1 MYPATKHTSHTVAIM
16 DTGNNKH
23 HCFRSSH
30 YFPKGTRSHS
40 LSITGVHG
48 SQRVEVGVG
57 TAYFTTTST
66 SGVTQYWKVP
76 NSILNTSSPVNLLCT
91 DRFHHDPTG
100 QRTGNKVDFLEE
112 TLTLRDGTVIPVVR
126 DPKSHLPLVT
136 ISPFSVSD
144 LDTVTET
151 RDPSVHI
158 HMAQLKLHNT
168 LQTLS
173 LFKHTELRPLTSF
186 NAWRILGCPLE
197 KYFNKTIQHNM
208 LDGTKGV
215 NTLSTVDKGDRP
227 SMWYAGKMTHRT
239 VPHASRKPAS
249 VVYTPGSH
257 IVSDIGY
264 VSVPDR
270 EGNKYFVLFKDMCTQ
285 YRSVYRMKEKSDIV
299 DIWRNFVADHQLQ
312 SVSGTMS
319 CSIKYL
325 VTDADQSYI
334 AGKVQQ
340 ANTEHLIGKYTL
352 SPYNHQANP
361 SESEM
366 RRVMEGAVA
375 NLYDSGLPPSFLLD
389 ALDFHVESVNRLYT
403 PIHHRESD
411 RLKTPYE
418 RKFGTKPALSDLAR
432 FGSKTYVFIPKAE
445 RKKHNSHMWVGFYL
459 GPSKQM
465 RACRVYR
472 PLKHAVYHR
481 YHTLHD
487 CGIVYGDVMGAM
499 YRKRVETD
507 KEQRNYYNK
516 EVQSLLKTPSPKD
529 WVHELLRSIPWSPQ
543 PLLSQ
548 TPSKSKS
555 PSASP
560 SHSVSPST
568 VSPQPSSSTS
578 TPPLRRSK
586 RHCPTISPSTSHS
599 HPSSS
604 DQNSAACKSPLDD
617 IHPTTMRNLLGIID
631 VSCQYMSIVDEYQA
645 LDDTLTYDT
654 LHSISAACVQDQHQ
668 FSLIQLCEKTSRALA
683 STTEPK
689 TFRQIEKL
697 EGVEE
702 HLVREAMLDEVK
714 WMIDHNKCIPRDRR
728 TLPSD
733 INEIDGKW
741 VIKYKK
747 TLDNMLER
755 VRARWVL
762 RGDTQIPDVDF
773 NPRDIYSPVASKSAT
788 LTILSFAVQF
798 GLQLY
803 CIDVSK
809 AFTVSD
815 IEPGVYMRVPRGFN
829 DNTHPNFN
837 PYGQH
842 TTWELLTT
850 LYGLKQASAK
860 YYHTFATALLAY
872 TDDRGNKFRRSDHD
886 PCVFTKGALGS
897 DSYITLSIHI
907 DDKFIACTSERELLE
922 FKSILDKA
930 KFKYTE
936 EPMSQVLGMKIS
948 YTPYQPHVPDSGI
961 LTLDHS
967 RFITDAYNAYKR
979 HFNQK
984 SPISVPMQLAT
995 HKLMTNDP
1003 DPQPTFNKERYTLF
1017 RSILGKVSHVA
1028 NFTHPEIST
1037 AVSLVSKKM
1046 ANPSQQDLL
1055 NVWDILRYL
1064 YGTVNDAHA
1073 MFTITYN
1080 SHFSPTSKS
1089 RQHPVHICCDADLSN
1104 DAETRRSR
1112 TGYSSY
1118 LFGNLVGWCSRRQA
1132 SVSLSTAE
1140 SEYMAISASAQ
1151 FGKWYKGLVGDM
1163 GLEMAIYEPI
1173 VILTDSRSA
1182 QHIAN
1187 SPIIQVNKYSR
1198 HISQRVHWFRELI
1211 RDGTLR
1217 VHHTPGDEN
1226 PADIFTKVLGKIKF
1240 RKCRDS
1246 LLKGDKRVL
1255 NTISGLT
1262 CILQAYLHLPSLDS
1276 SQPWACNECSC
1287 HDACFKVKP
1296 SHTTPHH

>member
-1 MYPATKHTSHTVAIM
+1 M
-16 DTGNNKH
+16 DTGNNRH
-23 HCFRSSH
+23 HCFKSH
-30 YFPKGTRSHS
+30 LYFPKGTRSHS

-48 SQRVEVGVG
+48 AQRVEVGVG
-57 TAYFTTTST
+57 TAYFTTTSKA
-66 SGVTQYWKVP
+66 GITQHWQVP
-76 NSILNTSSPVNLLCT
+76 NSILNTASPVNLLCT
-91 DRFHHDPTG
+91 DRFHYDTTG
-100 QRTGNKVDFLEE
+100 RRTGHKVDFLEE
-112 TLTLRDGTVIPVVR
+112 TLTLHDGTIIPVVR
-126 DPKSHLPLVT
+126 DSHSRLPLVT
-136 ISPFSVSD
+136 LAATPACEIST
-144 LDTVTET
+144 TVTP
-151 RDPSVHI
+151 PSVRT
-158 HMAQLKLHNT
+158 HMSHFKLHSKLNI
-168 LQTLS
+168 LNY
-173 LFKHTELRPLTSF
+173 FKHTQLRPLTSF

-197 KYFNKTIQHNM
+197 KYFNETVRHHM
-208 LDGTKGV
+208 LDGMKGV
-215 NTLSTVDKGDRP
+215 NTLTTVDKGDRP

-239 VPHASRKPAS
+239 VPHASRRPAS
-249 VVYTPGSH
+249 VQYTPGSH
-257 IVSDIGY
+257 IASDIGY

-299 DIWRNFVADHQLQ
+299 DIWRKFIADHQLQ

-319 CSIKYL
+319 CSIRYL

-361 SESEM
+361 AESEM

-389 ALDFHVESVNRLYT
+389 AVDFHAECINRLYT
-403 PIHHRESD
+403 PIHHREKD

-418 RKFGTKPALSDLAR
+418 RKFGSKPSLSDLAR
-432 FGSKTYVFIPKAE
+432 FGSKTYVFIPKSE
-445 RKKHNSHMWVGFYL
+445 RKKHSPHMWIGFYL

-472 PLKHAVYHR
+472 PLKHSVYHR

-487 CGIVYGDVMGAM
+487 CSVVYGDVMGAKF
-499 YRKRVETD
+499 RQRVQTD
-507 KEQRNYYNK
+507 REQRMYYNK
-516 EVQSLLKTPSPKD
+516 EVQSILRTPSPND
-529 WVHELLRSIPWSPQ
+529 WVHELLRSIPWAPQ
-543 PLLSQ
+543 PI
-548 TPSKSKS
+548 PSL
-555 PSASP
+555 PSAKTNSP
-560 SHSVSPST
+560 PPTPVQPT
-568 VSPQPSSSTS
+568 V

-599 HPSSS
+599 QPLSSS
-604 DQNSAACKSPLDD
+604 SSNAACKSPLDD
-617 IHPTTMRNLLGIID
+617 IHPDTMRNLISIVD
-631 VSCQYMSIVDEYQA
+631 VTCQYMSIVNEYQA

-654 LHSISAACVQDQHQ
+654 LHTISAACVRDHHQ
-668 FSLIQLCEKTSRALA
+668 YSFVQLCEKTSRAIA
-683 STTEPK
+683 SKSEPK

-714 WMIDHNKCIPRDRR
+714 WMIEHNKCIPRDTR
-728 TLPSD
+728 TLPHD
-733 INEIDGKW
+733 INVIDGKW

-747 TLDNMLER
+747 TLDSMLER

-798 GLQLY
+798 GLKLY

-815 IEPGVYMRVPRGFN
+815 IEPGVYMSVPKGFN
-829 DNTHPNFN
+829 DSTHPDFT
-837 PYGQH
+837 PYGKY

-860 YYHTFATALLAY
+860 YYHTFASALLAY
-872 TDDRGNKFRRSDHD
+872 TDAEGNKFRRSDAD

-897 DSYITLSIHI
+897 NAYITLSIHI
-907 DDKFIACTSERELLE
+907 DDKFIACTGEKELLE
-922 FKSILDKA
+922 FKSILDQHN
-930 KFKYTE
+930 FKYTE

-948 YTPYQPHVPDSGI
+948 YTPLQPHVPDSGV

-967 RFITDAYNAYKR
+967 RFITDAYKAHSH
-979 HFNQK
+979 HFKQK
-984 SPISVPMQLAT
+984 SAIAVPMQLKT
-995 HKLMTNDP
+995 QKLMTNDP
-1003 DPQPTFNKERYTLF
+1003 DPHPTFDKERYTTF

-1046 ANPSQQDLL
+1046 ANPSQQDLF
-1055 NVWDILRYL
+1055 NVWDILLYL
-1064 YGTVNDAHA
+1064 YGTVNDVHA
-1073 MFTITYN
+1073 TLTLTHNPDFAP
-1080 SHFSPTSKS
+1080 HSKL

-1104 DAETRRSR
+1104 DTETRRSR
-1112 TGYSSY
+1112 TGYSAY

-1151 FGKWYKGLVGDM
+1151 FGKWYKSLVGDM
-1163 GLEMAIYEPI
+1163 GLEMAIYDPI

-1187 SPIIQVNKYSR
+1187 SPVAQVNKYSR

-1211 RDGTLR
+1211 RDGVIR
-1217 VHHTPGDEN
+1217 VYHTPGSDN
-1226 PADIFTKVLGKIKF
+1226 PADIFTKVLGKFKF
-1240 RKCRDS
+1240 KKCRDS
-1246 LLKGDKRVL
+1246 LLKGDRRKL
-1255 NTISGLT
+1255 HDISGLT
-1262 CILQAYLHLPSLDS
+1262 CILQAYLTLPSIDS
-1276 SQPWACNECSC
+1276 SQPWSCNECSC
-1287 HDACFKVKP
+1287 HDACFKVLHTAH
-1296 SHTTPHH
+1296 SH